1 MKKKST
7 NPTAIRSFALMT
19 VALGMLL
26 FISVTPSF
34 GQKDFE
40 TKRSETVEGLIDT
53 GFMTKPDVSDDLD
66 GSDDE
71 YFYKVLA
78 GRGKLTVT
86 MEVVA
91 NDTNAGAYLDLFGPN
106 SKAILS
112 NMLVQGINGGN
123 DKVTKSVNIAKEQ
136 IIVIRIKGIKYG
148 ASGGT
153 GIYKVLLGG
162 TSVAKSFEPK
172 QQPVN

>member
-7 NPTAIRSFALMT
+7 NTTAIRSFVLMT
-19 VALGMLL
+19 AALGMLL

-34 GQKDFE
+34 GQGDPPIKTKDVE
-40 TKRSETVEGLIDT
+40 TRRSETVEGLIDT
-53 GFMTKPDVSDDLD
+53 GFMTTPDISDDLD

-78 GRGKLTVT
+78 GPGKLTVT

-91 NDTNAGAYLDLFGPN
+91 NGTNAGAYLDLFGPN

-112 NMLVQGINGGN
+112 NMLVQGIDGGS
-123 DKVTKSVNIAKEQ
+123 DKVTKSVNIAKKQ

-148 ASGGT
+148 
-153 GIYKVLLGG
+153 
-162 TSVAKSFEPK
+162 
-172 QQPVN
+172 

>member
-7 NPTAIRSFALMT
+7 NTTTIRSFALMT
-19 VALGMLL
+19 AALGMLL

-34 GQKDFE
+34 GQEDSE
-40 TKRSETVEGLIDT
+40 TKRAETYAVVMQS
-53 GFMTKPDVSDDLD
+53 GFMVTPDVSDDLD

-71 YFYKVLA
+71 YFYKFVA
-78 GRGKLTVT
+78 NPGKLTVT

-91 NDTNAGAYLDLFGPN
+91 NDTNAGAYLDLFVTN

-123 DKVTKSVNIAKEQ
+123 DKVSKSVNIAKKQ
-136 IIVIRIKGIKYG
+136 TIMIRVKGIKYG
-148 ASGGT
+148 ARGGT
-153 GIYKVLLGG
+153 GVYSILLSG
-162 TSVAKSFEPK
+162 P
-172 QQPVN
+172 PVNNSFK